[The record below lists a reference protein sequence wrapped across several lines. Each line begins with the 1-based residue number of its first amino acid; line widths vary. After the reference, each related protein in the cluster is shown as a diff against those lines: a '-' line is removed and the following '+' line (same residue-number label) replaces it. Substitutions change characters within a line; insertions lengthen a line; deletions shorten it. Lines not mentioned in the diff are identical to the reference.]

1 MNKEGKIIGLGG
13 VFFKSKNP
21 DLSKQWYSEK
31 LGLNVDQYGATFVQR
46 KVSNPDQKSYTQWS
60 PFAENTNYFKPSTKD
75 FMVNFRVQNIES
87 LVENLKS
94 QGVTVIDEISSYEY
108 GKFVHILDVDGVA
121 IELWEPIDEVF
132 DDFHHDIEKLNYE

>member
-1 MNKEGKIIGLGG
+1 MSKEGKIIGLGG

-31 LGLNVDQYGATFVQR
+31 LGLSVDQYGATFVQR

-60 PFAENTNYFKPSTKD
+60 PFVENTNYFKPSTKD

-108 GKFVHILDVDGVA
+108 GKFHQ
-121 IELWEPIDEVF
+121 
-132 DDFHHDIEKLNYE
+132 